1 MWEIMSDV
9 GSLGSLG
16 GFDRRWLK
24 DFERQDLRRAPA
36 PPQRWSKD
44 QAVVQ
49 AEQSAVFADKVLA
62 LVRAHP
68 QLLILTKLPCLL
80 SYWLG
85 WEGLFSILP
94 PSGGL
99 L

>member
-1 MWEIMSDV
+1 MAKGLRETGPQESPSASSELEQ
-9 GSLGSLG
+9 GSV
-16 GFDRRWLK
+16 R
-24 DFERQDLRRAPA
+24 
-36 PPQRWSKD
+36 
-44 QAVVQ
+44 
-49 AEQSAVFADKVLA
+49 AEQSAVFADKALA
-62 LVRAHP
+62 LVRAPP